1 MAFVSVTR
9 LRLRSRWYLLPFLY
23 RTWRIVNQAK
33 RADGFIEGRLA
44 RGGDPPLWR
53 RLVPEE
59 DATFWTITV
68 WDDEGAMRAFRNADP
83 HRRAMPKVL
92 EWCDEASFVHWE
104 QEPPEL
110 PDTHEALERMI
121 EAGQPGRVRHPS
133 ESHARGEIPP
143 EPALQA
149 GPHLQPVTSES
160 GESGS

>member
-9 LRLRSRWYLLPFLY
+9 LRLRSRRYLLPFLY

-53 RLVPEE
+53 RLVPET

-68 WDDEGAMRAFRNADP
+68 GEDEEAMRAFRNADP
-83 HRRAMPKVL
+83 HQRAMPKVL
-92 EWCDEASFVHWE
+92 DWCDEASFVHWE
-104 QEPPEL
+104 QEAPVL
-110 PDTHEALERMI
+110 PDTDEALGKMI

-133 ESHARGEIPP
+133 EYHARGESPP

-149 GPHLQPVTSES
+149 GPHLEPVTSER
-160 GESGS
+160 GKSGS